1 MYKVIT
7 NQDDKIYVTEDNEML
22 ALNVVTTDELDDAIE
37 SLGSTFQNNLNAH
50 INDFE
55 NPHRVT
61 KSQVGLADVD
71 NTSDLNKPISTAT
84 QQAITNEIDRA
95 TSVEKSLQ
103 QSVEETSQN
112 LQNELDKK
120 INISTSDTTQNI
132 YNHIYNN
139 TDKQMIISS
148 VGTDFDPM
156 SEEELQN
163 LSYSSYFFNNP
174 MMQLI
179 QNTFKDNEGNQTITS
194 ISQSTGA
201 IILQTQSQNG
211 SSMINIGDGVTQIGD
226 GSDFYNF
233 RNTSLNSTNNADLG
247 TSTNKFKDLYLSGK
261 LSDGTNEVT
270 IGDINNKVDKVEGK
284 GLSTEDFTTA
294 LKEKLE
300 SIDTSGGSSGGSG
313 TVIQKN
319 YLYNQEFTINQR
331 EKTLYPVGTADSYC
345 VDRWQKGADVEVTY
359 TNSTSV
365 TTISNK
371 STTQLEGIT
380 QYIADDTTLLGKQ
393 VTFTVKTTEG
403 TYSMTT
409 DPLPLTPKKTHKNTI
424 IQTQNTSFG
433 ALQIEFAK
441 THFLVRILIN
451 PATSDTDYTTITP
464 VYAKLELGVSFTGID
479 YKDKYSYLQECSQF
493 YQKNPFRTLYTH
505 GYYVRYSTYTQYFAT
520 CPLGTNFYSST
531 LKFEIKDG
539 SHPKLLTNEN
549 GISDLVY
556 DSVATTLKGPD
567 KSVVAIS
574 MTINEDNSAILGD
587 KTSKYELCMFSF
599 PNSSIDGE
607 ITS

>member
-7 NQDDKIYVTEDNEML
+7 NQDDNIYVTEDNEVL
-22 ALNVVTTDELDDAIE
+22 TLNAVTTDELDYAIE

-61 KSQVGLADVD
+61 KSQIGLADVD

-95 TSVEKSLQ
+95 TSVEKSIQ

-120 INISTSDTTQNI
+120 INISTSDTTQKL
-132 YNHIYNN
+132 YNHIYNDIN
-139 TDKQMIISS
+139 NQTIVSS
-148 VGTDFDPM
+148 SGADFNPM
-156 SEEELQN
+156 SEEDLPN
-163 LSYSSYFFNNP
+163 SSYSSYFINNP
-174 MMQLI
+174 MLQVI
-179 QNTFKDNEGNQTITS
+179 QNTYKDNQGNQTLTS
-194 ISQSTGA
+194 ISQSSGA
-201 IILQTQSQNG
+201 ITLQTQSQNG
-211 SSMINIGDGVTQIGD
+211 SSMINVGDGVTQIGD
-226 GSDFYNF
+226 GNNFYNF
-233 RNTSLNSTNNADLG
+233 ENTSLNNTNNADLG

-261 LSDGTNEVT
+261 LSNGTNEVT
-270 IGDINNKVDKVEGK
+270 IDDITNKVDKIEGK
-284 GLSTEDFTTA
+284 GLSTEDFTTE
-294 LKEKLE
+294 LKEKLV
-300 SIDTSGGSSGGSG
+300 SIDTTNNGSSS
-313 TVIQKN
+313 VSNCIQKN

-331 EKTLYPVGTADSYC
+331 EKTLYPVDTAKSYC
-345 VDRWQKGADVEVTY
+345 VDRWQKDLDVEVTY
-359 TNSTSV
+359 TNSTAV

-409 DPLPLTPKKTHKNTI
+409 EPLPLTPKTTHKNTI
-424 IQTQNTSFG
+424 IQTQETSFG

-464 VYAKLELGVSFTGID
+464 IYAKLEQGLNFTGID
-479 YKDKYSYLQECSQF
+479 YKDKYSYLQECCQF
-493 YQKNPFRTLYTH
+493 YQKNPFRTFYTP
-505 GYYVRYSTYTQYFAT
+505 GYRVQYSSYTQYFAT

-539 SHPKLLTNEN
+539 SYPRVLSSIN
-549 GISDLVY
+549 GINDLIY
-556 DSVATTLKGPD
+556 DSVSITLKGPD
-567 KSVVAIS
+567 KSAVAIS

-587 KTSKYELCMFSF
+587 ATSKYELCMFSF